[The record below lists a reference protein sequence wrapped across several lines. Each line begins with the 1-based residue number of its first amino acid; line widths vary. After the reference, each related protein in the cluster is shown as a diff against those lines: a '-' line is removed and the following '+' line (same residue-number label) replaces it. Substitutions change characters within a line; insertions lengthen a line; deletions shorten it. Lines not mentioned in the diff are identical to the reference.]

1 MRIYHTYTSKKR
13 LVGTINILGRR
24 EYYSSYSK
32 AVHRLIIPF
41 NLDSADAIRIKPYA
55 NPKG

>member
-1 MRIYHTYTSKKR
+1 MHIYHTYKSKKW
-13 LVGTINILGRR
+13 LVGTITILGRK

-32 AVHRLIIPF
+32 AMHRLIIPF
-41 NLDSADAIRIKPYA
+41 NPDSDDVIRVKPYA

>member
-1 MRIYHTYTSKKR
+1 MYIYHTYKSERWLIDT
-13 LVGTINILGRR
+13 VTILGRK

-32 AVHRLIIPF
+32 AVGQLTSPF
-41 NLDSADAIRIKPYA
+41 NPNSDDVMRIKPYA